1 MPATGKPRRPAQ
13 PATHVIV
20 HRPTGCVVSRHPS
33 LADARESW
41 RRRAFPTEGL
51 VKLDIG
57 SWGHTH
63 MILPAGAA
71 ETAARRRAAELAKRK
86 PA

>member
-1 MPATGKPRRPAQ
+1 MRRQPR

-20 HRPTGCVVSRHPS
+20 HRPSGAVVSRHPS
-33 LADARESW
+33 LADAWAAW
-41 RRRAFPTEGL
+41 RRRAFPTKGL

-71 ETAARRRAAELAKRK
+71 ETAARRRAAEAAKRNRT
-86 PA
+86 A